1 MVLLQ
6 MAALASVQLG
16 SGRGQVGVPGSV
28 CCEHGVLVGEPGAG
42 LGLTL
47 GCKALGICLL
57 QCAIMHSAHAM
68 TKGEGW
74 VNGNNALM
82 KRRQLR
88 QWQPGS
94 SPELQPLSSVKHS
107 LILLLPSRAEWFH
120 LFPFATPTPLL
131 PVPSMGLDLGSHS
144 SPPCSSTPTVSSS

>member
-1 MVLLQ
+1 M
-6 MAALASVQLG
+6 
-16 SGRGQVGVPGSV
+16 
-28 CCEHGVLVGEPGAG
+28 
-42 LGLTL
+42 

-82 KRRQLR
+82 KRRQLQ

-94 SPELQPLSSVKHS
+94 SPKLQPLSSVKHS

-120 LFPFATPTPLL
+120 LFTFATPPSPHSLSQARAETLEATLPHLAHQHLL
-131 PVPSMGLDLGSHS
+131 CR
-144 SPPCSSTPTVSSS
+144 PPKGTKSLLRQ

>member
-1 MVLLQ
+1 M
-6 MAALASVQLG
+6 
-16 SGRGQVGVPGSV
+16 
-28 CCEHGVLVGEPGAG
+28 
-42 LGLTL
+42 

-82 KRRQLR
+82 KRRQLQ
-88 QWQPGS
+88 QWRPGS
-94 SPELQPLSSVKHS
+94 SPELQPLSSVKPS

-120 LFPFATPTPLL
+120 LFTFAAPPAPTPCPKQGPRPWKPLFPILL
-131 PVPSMGLDLGSHS
+131 TNTYCVALLKVPNLS
-144 SPPCSSTPTVSSS
+144 